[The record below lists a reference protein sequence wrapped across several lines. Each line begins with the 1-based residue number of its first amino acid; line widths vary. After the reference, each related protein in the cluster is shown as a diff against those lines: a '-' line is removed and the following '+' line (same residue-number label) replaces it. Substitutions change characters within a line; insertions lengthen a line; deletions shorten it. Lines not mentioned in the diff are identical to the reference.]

1 MWYACNMTKS
11 DQKKALSWIKKEK
24 VMALAELT
32 KIFGNRMEVSRKT
45 REGII
50 QSLGSGYYASP
61 ELDPF
66 LAALGVVAKY
76 YPEVVISGRTALHIH
91 DLSQDFIEQID
102 VDIER
107 DKSLRNKL
115 MKVHRIPSKRLIGIS
130 QTNYKGIRIKIYDI
144 ERTLAEA
151 YRLDPAGPDFYK
163 ALKRYIKQGNIKAD
177 HIVHYDKVLKT
188 KVMPHLQQELAN
200 D

>member
-1 MWYACNMTKS
+1 MTEN
-11 DQKKALSWIKKEK
+11 DHKKALSRIKKEK
-24 VMALAELT
+24 VMELAELT
-32 KIFGNRMEVSRKT
+32 KIFGNRMEVSRKA

-50 QSLGSGYYASP
+50 QSLGSGYYASS

-66 LAALGVVAKY
+66 LAALEVVAKY

-91 DLSQDFIEQID
+91 GLSQDFIEQID

-107 DKSLRNKL
+107 EKSLRNKL
-115 MKVHRIPSKRLIGIS
+115 LKVHRVPPKRLIGIREK
-130 QTNYKGIRIKIYDI
+130 NYKGTKIKIYDI

-163 ALKRYIKQGNIKAD
+163 ALKRYIKQGIIKAD
-177 HIVHYDKVLKT
+177 HIAHYDKVLKT
-188 KVMPHLQQELAN
+188 KVMSHLQQELAN

>member
-1 MWYACNMTKS
+1 MDKA
-11 DQKKALSWIKKEK
+11 DLKKALAKIKKEK
-24 VMALAELT
+24 VFSLIELT
-32 KIFGNRMEVSRKT
+32 ELFGNRMEVTRKA

-76 YPEVVISGRTALHIH
+76 YPKVIISGRTALHIH
-91 DLSQDFIEQID
+91 GLAQDYIEKID
-102 VDIER
+102 VDIKRE
-107 DKSLRNKL
+107 KSIRNKL
-115 MKVHRIPSKRLIGIS
+115 MQVHRVPTKRLTGYTQISYQGI
-130 QTNYKGIRIKIYDI
+130 KIKIYDI

-151 YRLDPAGPDFYK
+151 YHLDPAGPDFYK
-163 ALKRYIKQGNIKAD
+163 ALKRYIKKGNIKSD
-177 HIVHYDKVLKT
+177 QISHYDKILKT
-188 KVMPHLQQELAN
+188 KVMSHLQQELAN